1 MVIPATIPSAREQAD
16 EGVVRRE
23 RIPRWVGVVLPV
35 AIVGGFGL
43 VALYGVNRSWLPFV
57 LFLAGS
63 AALGLLTGFAA
74 RRSLPHRSNLL
85 RWAVAMGALTVGLL
99 AAGIVSGG
107 EVGLGP
113 LLPLVPRVR
122 WGEMVQLASAGLA
135 AWLAVRA
142 FARPEMSSPHAPA
155 TEPGQANWGFI
166 YHPTIH
172 DTQPIRARRGARPS
186 AALRAS
192 PSAQSIAPR
201 PRADRPSAELTPPR
215 RTQLGPREPVRRG
228 ETAET
233 GAPSHRP
240 SGRAFPLR
248 QRYDRLVARLTRA
261 VAWRPGRGFRLA
273 RRGPSPIRFTGSG
286 EDRCPYCL
294 DVVMENDRRGVTT
307 CPVCHTRHH
316 AECWAV
322 TGTCQMPHLYE
333 GRQATRTGAAR

>member
-1 MVIPATIPSAREQAD
+1 MVTPAAIPSAMEQAD
-16 EGVVRRE
+16 EGVLRRE

-35 AIVGGFGL
+35 AIVGGVGL
-43 VALYGVNRSWLPFV
+43 VALYAVNRSWLPFV

-122 WGEMVQLASAGLA
+122 WGEMVQMASAGLA

-142 FARPEMSSPHAPA
+142 FARPQESSQHAPA

-186 AALRAS
+186 A
-192 PSAQSIAPR
+192 
-201 PRADRPSAELTPPR
+201 ELTPPR
-215 RTQLGPREPVRRG
+215 RT
-228 ETAET
+228 ET
-233 GAPSHRP
+233 GAPSRRP
-240 SGRAFPLR
+240 SGRAIPLR
-248 QRYDRLVARLTRA
+248 QRYGRLVARLTRA
-261 VAWRPGRGFRLA
+261 VAWRPGLGFRLA
-273 RRGPSPIRFTGSG
+273 RRKPSPIRFTGSG

-294 DVVMENDRRGVTT
+294 DVVLENDRRGVTT

>member
-1 MVIPATIPSAREQAD
+1 MMVTPATIPSAREQAD

-35 AIVGGFGL
+35 AILGGVGL
-43 VALYGVNRSWLPFV
+43 VALYAVNRSWLPFV

-74 RRSLPHRSNLL
+74 RRSLPHRSNML

-215 RTQLGPREPVRRG
+215 RTQPGPPYPPPRRVLGGDGDVPDAAPLRG
-228 ETAET
+228 KTSYPHRSRSMSDNASYPGGDNASYPGGDNASHPGGDLTVTIVLTSGGARTAEV
-233 GAPSHRP
+233 P
-240 SGRAFPLR
+240 
-248 QRYDRLVARLTRA
+248 DDVAVRDLLSELTSLLKL
-261 VAWRPGRGFRLA
+261 P
-273 RRGPSPIRFTGSG
+273 T
-286 EDRCPYCL
+286 
-294 DVVMENDRRGVTT
+294 
-307 CPVCHTRHH
+307 
-316 AECWAV
+316 
-322 TGTCQMPHLYE
+322 
-333 GRQATRTGAAR
+333 

>member
-1 MVIPATIPSAREQAD
+1 MVTPATIPSAREQAD
-16 EGVVRRE
+16 EGVLRWE

-35 AIVGGFGL
+35 AILGGFGL

-57 LFLAGS
+57 LSLAGS
-63 AALGLLTGFAA
+63 AALGLLTGFTS

-85 RWAVAMGALTVGLL
+85 RWVVAMGALTVGLL

-142 FARPEMSSPHAPA
+142 FARPELSSQHAPA
-155 TEPGQANWGFI
+155 TEPGEANWGFI

-172 DTQPIRARRGARPS
+172 DTQPIRARRGASPS
-186 AALRAS
+186 AALRAAH
-192 PSAQSIAPR
+192 SAQSAAPR

-215 RTQLGPREPVRRG
+215 RT
-228 ETAET
+228 ET
-233 GAPSHRP
+233 GAPSRRP
-240 SGRAFPLR
+240 SGRAIPLR
-248 QRYDRLVARLTRA
+248 QSYGRLVARLARA
-261 VAWRPGRGFRLA
+261 VAWRPGLGFRLA
-273 RRGPSPIRFTGSG
+273 RRKPSPIRFTGSG